1 MGNEWILFLAVVA
14 LAVVFVLM
22 AQRLKSAHP
31 TEWNA
36 MGGPVA
42 QTWRGNY
49 KGRWGLLKFL
59 FSEEHAKLNDSN
71 LTTLVWAMRALLVAV
86 VVLLAMQLW
95 GGQHGTL

>member
-1 MGNEWILFLAVVA
+1 MGSEWILFLAVVA
-14 LAVVFVLM
+14 LAVVFVLT
-22 AQRLKSAHP
+22 ARRLKSAHP
-31 TEWNA
+31 NAWSA

-59 FSEEHAKLNDSN
+59 FSEDHAKLNDSN
-71 LTTLVWAMRALLVAV
+71 LTTLVWVMRALVIAV

-95 GGQHGTL
+95 GGQPRG